1 MEWVKIDGMHLFLL
15 DYIRPFLAMASLK
28 SSRLW
33 RYSSGFTKRFVFFR
47 PISLYARCGLFEQK
61 KEHA

>member
-1 MEWVKIDGMHLFLL
+1 MEWVKIDEMHLFL
-15 DYIRPFLAMASLK
+15 S
-28 SSRLW
+28 
-33 RYSSGFTKRFVFFR
+33 VFFR

>member
-1 MEWVKIDGMHLFLL
+1 MEWVKFDGMHLFLV
-15 DYIRPFLAMASLK
+15 R
-28 SSRLW
+28 
-33 RYSSGFTKRFVFFR
+33 FFR